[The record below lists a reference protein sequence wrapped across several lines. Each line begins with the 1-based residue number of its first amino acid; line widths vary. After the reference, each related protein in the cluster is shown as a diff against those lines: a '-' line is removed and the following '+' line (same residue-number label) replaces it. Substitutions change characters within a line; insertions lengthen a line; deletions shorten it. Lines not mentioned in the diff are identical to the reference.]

1 MFKCPFCAGTKPI
14 PHVNSLAALY
24 PDLAAECISAS
35 DTDGIFPN
43 STSRVEWKCSVCGG
57 RWFGLVVNR
66 VNGQNC
72 PYCNDKLPLP
82 GYNTVKVKHPDLIN
96 EEWAG
101 NENVFIGVDPD
112 KALDNSIEKAWW
124 KCPNCNHLYLMSI
137 KDRLMKLRR
146 KHNSCTFCGVRR
158 ILSPRIIL

>member
-1 MFKCPFCAGTKPI
+1 M
-14 PHVNSLAALY
+14 
-24 PDLAAECISAS
+24 
-35 DTDGIFPN
+35 
-43 STSRVEWKCSVCGG
+43 
-57 RWFGLVVNR
+57 
-66 VNGQNC
+66 NGQNC

-96 EEWAG
+96 EEWAV

-146 KHNSCTFCGVRR
+146 KHNSCTFCGGRR